1 MDNIKLI
8 TVLSDYGIF
17 CLERQNDVLKAY
29 RKMCREYWELAIV
42 IILTIAATGCAIA
55 SIVCATMELFDG
67 WAAALVFILDGI
79 CAAMFGVYAKVTS
92 DNIHEAKT
100 FIAKASSVPTT
111 LNDVADI
118 VAYIVDCLN
127 DEDDTEEE
135 EQQ

>member
-1 MDNIKLI
+1 MDNINLV
-8 TVLSDYGIF
+8 TLLSDYGIF

-79 CAAMFGVYAKVTS
+79 CAAMFAVYAKVTS

-100 FIAKASSVPTT
+100 FIVKASSIPTT
-111 LNDVADI
+111 LEDI
-118 VAYIVDCLN
+118 AYIVDCLN
-127 DEDDTEEE
+127 DEDNTEE

>member
-8 TVLSDYGIF
+8 TILSDYAIF
-17 CLERQNDVLKAY
+17 CIKRQKDVLKAY

-55 SIVCATMELFDG
+55 SIVCATMEIFDG

-79 CAAMFGVYAKVTS
+79 CAAMFAVYAKVTS

-100 FIAKASSVPTT
+100 YIAEVNSIPNALEDIVNIVNS
-111 LNDVADI
+111 LNDW
-118 VAYIVDCLN
+118 
-127 DEDDTEEE
+127 DDTEED
-135 EQQ
+135 EQ

>member
-8 TVLSDYGIF
+8 TVLSDYAIF
-17 CLERQNDVLKAY
+17 CLERQKDVLKAY
-29 RKMCREYWELAIV
+29 RKMQREYWELAIV

-79 CAAMFGVYAKVTS
+79 CAAMFAVYAKVTS
-92 DNIHEAKT
+92 DNIHEAKA

-111 LNDVADI
+111 LGDI
-118 VAYIVDCLN
+118 AYIVECLN
-127 DEDDTEEE
+127 DEDNTEEE